1 MGNGRSN
8 VIIIKGSEPINKAE
22 LVKTKAALQKISNE
36 ELALMIIKDLKIDI
50 ECLKKELQE
59 TNFGKTFGKRLQ
71 VAIQTITL

>member
-59 TNFGKTFGKRLQ
+59 SKILINKLQ
-71 VAIQTITL
+71 KKESV

>member
-8 VIIIKGSEPINKAE
+8 IIIVKGSEPINKSE
-22 LVKTKAALQKISNE
+22 LVKTKAALEKISNE

-59 TNFGKTFGKRLQ
+59 SKILINKLQ
-71 VAIQTITL
+71 KKESV